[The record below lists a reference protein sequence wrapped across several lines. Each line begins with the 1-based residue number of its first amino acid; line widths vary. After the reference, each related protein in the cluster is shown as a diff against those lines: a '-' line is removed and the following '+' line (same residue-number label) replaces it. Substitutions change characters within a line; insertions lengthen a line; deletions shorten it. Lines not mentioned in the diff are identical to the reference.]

1 MKHWSGIC
9 LRFGSGVEN
18 AVGGSV
24 AGLAWSVVDSVLPSK
39 DVGYALLFR
48 DFAELSIISWFWA

>member
-1 MKHWSGIC
+1 M
-9 LRFGSGVEN
+9 
-18 AVGGSV
+18 